1 MDGQWVR
8 QNMETL
14 KASMKPEAEK
24 KIKARLVLEAIAV
37 AENIEA
43 TDEDVEAEIARMAEM
58 YNMEVEKIKETIGD
72 DEKDSIK
79 QDLVNQ
85 KAYDLIVENAKV
97 N

>member
-1 MDGQWVR
+1 MLALNCQNLWLELEAENMTYDMAQRLQYQGLSIEQYFQYTG

-43 TDEDVEAEIARMAEM
+43 TDEDVSRNCS
-58 YNMEVEKIKETIGD
+58 YGRNV
-72 DEKDSIK
+72 
-79 QDLVNQ
+79 
-85 KAYDLIVENAKV
+85 
-97 N
+97 

>member
-1 MDGQWVR
+1 
-8 QNMETL
+8 
-14 KASMKPEAEK
+14 
-24 KIKARLVLEAIAV
+24 
-37 AENIEA
+37 
-43 TDEDVEAEIARMAEM
+43 MAEM